1 LRPGLAYPGQGFE
14 EPGFGLVDV
23 LALKLAVSHGDQLMP
38 PIERAARTIRDIKVT
53 PH

>member
-1 LRPGLAYPGQGFE
+1 MPGQGFE
-14 EPGFGLVDV
+14 KPGFGPVDV
-23 LALKLAVSHGDQLMP
+23 LALKLAVSRRDQLTP